1 MRVLLIGSAHRWRM
15 ERAVER
21 ALRRAGHRTFLIDD
35 RRLKH
40 RLGRALTQR
49 VVRRTARWFRPD
61 FVFLSKCHALD
72 VETVADVIRGRPN
85 AMWYH
90 DAGWFAEP
98 ERPDVK
104 AVIAVGRLAD
114 VFFVTGFEERWREH
128 GLRAEFLPAAA
139 DRDIVPVPPRAE
151 YASEIAF
158 TGTGYDA
165 ARAEFLIELSR
176 RFQVRVWGTRWEAW
190 RDRLDWSGRPV
201 EGEEFAAVCSSSA
214 IMLGILPAAMRT
226 SLNAASDRTWMTILA
241 GGFYLGP
248 GTPGVAQMLLD
259 DEHCAWYGDF
269 DECVAKAERY
279 LRDAAE
285 RDRVRTAGERFVRQ
299 HHTYDARIGP
309 LLAGQPFVNPLGR

>member
-1 MRVLLIGSAHRWRM
+1 MRVLLIGSAHPWRM
-15 ERAVER
+15 ERAVQR
-21 ALRRAGHRTFLIDD
+21 ALRRAGHRALLIDD
-35 RRLKH
+35 RRLKR
-40 RLGRALTQR
+40 RLGRRLTQE
-49 VVRRTARWFRPD
+49 VTRRTARWFRPD
-61 FVFLSKCHALD
+61 FVLLSKCHALD
-72 VETVADVIRGRPN
+72 VETVSAVIRGRPN

-104 AVIAVGRLAD
+104 AVIEVGRLAD
-114 VFFVTGFEERWREH
+114 VFFVTGYEEEWRRH

-139 DRDIVPVPPRAE
+139 DRHIVPVPPRPE

-165 ARAEFLIELSR
+165 TRAEFLVDLSR
-176 RFQVRVWGTRWEAW
+176 HFRVRVWGTRWEPW

-214 IMLGILPAAMRT
+214 ITLGILPAAMRT
-226 SLNAASDRTWMTILA
+226 ATNAASDRTWMTILA

-248 GTPGVAQMLLD
+248 GVPGVAQLLRD
-259 DEHCAWYGDF
+259 GEHCAWYGDF

-279 LRDAAE
+279 LRDPAGRE
-285 RDRVRTAGERFVRQ
+285 RVRATGERFVRQ

-309 LLAGQPFVNPLGR
+309 LLAREPFVNPLAD